1 MPHSRSS
8 AKSYRKS
15 EKRRIANRDKTARM
29 RTEVKKARAFL
40 QDGKVE
46 EAKPQISKAFQ
57 CIDKAAKGNVIH
69 PNKAARDKS
78 RLARRLNAATKKK

>member
-40 QDGKVE
+40 QDG
-46 EAKPQISKAFQ
+46 
-57 CIDKAAKGNVIH
+57 
-69 PNKAARDKS
+69 
-78 RLARRLNAATKKK
+78 